1 MSLATSPR
9 RDQRRRL
16 VASWKRSASEQQP
29 AAGGDDSPRSGVIL
43 AYDDL
48 ARPERHPALATRLP
62 VTVGRLSLAGFAIIA
77 IFGGAITLAVCGPLF
92 GRPLLVGGG
101 RFAGTVAVL
110 AAAFDPRATL
120 PVPVWLAVLALFAA
134 AAVAGSVRFM
144 RRHRCDDYKG
154 RFRAWGWLAVILTLA
169 AWSGTVPLGPLVA
182 RFMSEA
188 TGIAPGPAGIGWWLG
203 LAGCTLAFVIPWAVL
218 SLAER
223 AGTVAWMA
231 LAIAA
236 WAAAAA
242 MPWADAWVG
251 GAGRGAIIAQAA
263 WAGGAALM
271 LVAML
276 TAARAVIREVRGQ
289 TPVAPPRA
297 ARRRD
302 AAKPVTKP
310 AAKPATKLP
319 AVSRETAADADDD
332 EADND
337 ATEQDE
343 QLERSADGDSWQADY
358 VDGSE
363 HEHRHLS
370 KSERKRLKKLARMN
384 SHAA

>member
-29 AAGGDDSPRSGVIL
+29 AAGGDDPPRSGAIP

-62 VTVGRLSLAGFAIIA
+62 VTVGRLSLAAIAIIA
-77 IFGGAITLAVCGPLF
+77 TFAGAITLAVCGPLF

-120 PVPVWLAVLALFAA
+120 PVHVWLAVLALFAA

-144 RRHRCDDYKG
+144 RRHRRDDYKG

-223 AGTVAWMA
+223 AGTVAWTA
-231 LAIAA
+231 LAIAV
-236 WAAAAA
+236 WGTAAA

-302 AAKPVTKP
+302 AAKPVSKP
-310 AAKPATKLP
+310 AAKPATKP
-319 AVSRETAADADDD
+319 AESREPAADADDD
-332 EADND
+332 QADHE

-343 QLERSADGDSWQADY
+343 QRERSADGDSWQADY

-370 KSERKRLKKLARMN
+370 KAERKRLKKLARMN